1 MQEEKLSFKCEMF
14 FGKNWKHIFWGI
26 VVLLLLFLWQ
36 ISQISNR
43 MQELEKVVYEN
54 NGKVVFSTADGRAI
68 RVTKEP
74 LKAENLKLYA
84 TSVFVNNF
92 IASRSMLTKDF
103 SKTNIATYKDILEN
117 TKTLGDI
124 YLYFLDKENKD
135 AVGQFIN
142 YIQWLINGIA
152 TDKIPEYINILE
164 YTINSFVYK
173 DNRYAI
179 DLSIKVATNS
189 YILAL
194 GKYRDEIGQINIKA
208 KGDFDLQRSS
218 DANPYGMNI
227 NNFSITAVTK
237 PNVK

>member
-43 MQELEKVVYEN
+43 MKELEKVVYEN

-152 TDKIPEYINILE
+152 TDKIPEYINILG
-164 YTINSFVYK
+164 YTINSFEYK

-194 GKYRDEIGQINIKA
+194 GKYRDEIGQISIKA

-227 NNFSITAVTK
+227 NDFSITAVTK

>member
-43 MQELEKVVYEN
+43 MKELEKVVYEN

-152 TDKIPEYINILE
+152 TDKIPEYINILG
-164 YTINSFVYK
+164 YTINSFEYK

>member
-164 YTINSFVYK
+164 YTINSFEYK

>member
-43 MQELEKVVYEN
+43 MKELEKVVYEN

-152 TDKIPEYINILE
+152 TDKIPEYINILG
-164 YTINSFVYK
+164 YTINSFEYK

-194 GKYRDEIGQINIKA
+194 GKYRDEIGQISIKA